1 MNYIKKILALLML
14 SSSLSLIAQD
24 MVVYNTTA
32 GNLSSVIPAD
42 ELKELREVKLTG
54 TVNAADFFFIRD
66 NIKEAKTI
74 DMSEVQ
80 IEACEV
86 SGVSYAA
93 NEIPANAFY
102 EPYASTGL
110 SRLSTFYFPLS
121 VESIGENALY
131 QSIILRTTN
140 LAELPVLRIIKA
152 GAMSRCTRL
161 REVELP
167 ASLEEIGATAFAH
180 NSQLS
185 DVTIAPESQLRLL
198 GKNAFNGCIKLSS
211 LDFSATQLEEVGE
224 QAFNACSILNSVLLP
239 ASVKYIG
246 EAAFMYTS
254 VNQIDWS
261 HLVGMRVVEGSMFYG
276 VGTLNSVILPHSV
289 EQIKASAF
297 ALCSGLST
305 ISLPYHLVAIG
316 DWAFANCTSL
326 RTIVCPTP
334 IVPQVGYL
342 AFQGVNTSAVEVQV
356 LESVLP
362 LYENDADWG
371 YFQLKGDAFTGI
383 SVGEHQDLQV
393 CRRYGNVEIV
403 SPIAIKSVAI
413 YAYNGTM
420 LRQERIDNMQAII
433 ELSATEHC
441 IVSIAFVDG
450 NIRVVKL

>member
-1 MNYIKKILALLML
+1 MDYIKKILALLML

-102 EPYASTGL
+102 EPYASAGL

-167 ASLEEIGATAFAH
+167 ASLEEIGAAAFAH

-224 QAFNACSILNSVLLP
+224 QAFNACSILN
-239 ASVKYIG
+239 
-246 EAAFMYTS
+246 S

-371 YFQLKGDAFTGI
+371 YFQLKGDAFTDI